1 MATGTFNSGLDNN
14 WAGTF
19 VQAVDIA
26 SQADRRHARA
36 ANRTSGAQAHRPSH
50 SGWARLAVTGLL
62 IAASAAGATLVV
74 VIGA

>member
-1 MATGTFNSGLDNN
+1 MATRTFNSGVENS

-26 SQADRRHARA
+26 SQADRRHARTA
-36 ANRTSGAQAHRPSH
+36 TRTSGAEGHRPSH
-50 SGWARLAVTGLL
+50 SGWARMAVTGLL

-74 VIGA
+74 VLGA